1 MMFSIKDTHYD
12 ENSKIDLSGYATT
25 STTDKL
31 TISIADLEKSMA
43 NKLNSNPV
51 DHKHTINQITQL
63 EQALDNKLSVP
74 TTDDNKYSYNTLL
87 KDWKQIPYLEAV
99 KIPKLD
105 VAVDESTSGYVFNV
119 DKSGDFLITNSDG
132 IVNTFYDKAKGTW
145 FIGETNLNA
154 FISNTNEVLKN
165 HYEALMIILDKLG
178 YKDDDKTDGDKVT
191 PVEKVVLP
199 TFPTEE

>member
-1 MMFSIKDTHYD
+1 MMFSIKDTQYD

-31 TISIADLEKSMA
+31 TISIDALEKSMA

-51 DHKHTINQITQL
+51 DHKHTINQIEQL
-63 EQALDNKLSVP
+63 SQTLANKLAVP
-74 TTDDNKYSYNTLL
+74 STEESKYSYNTLL
-87 KDWKQIPYLEAV
+87 KDWKKIPYLEAV

-105 VAVDESTSGYVFNV
+105 IAVDESTSGYVFNV
-119 DKSGDFLITNSDG
+119 DKSGDLIITTSDG
-132 IVNTFYDKAKGTW
+132 IVVTFYDKAKGTW

-154 FISNTNEVLKN
+154 FITNTNEVLKN

-178 YKDDDKTDGDKVT
+178 YRDKDTTDGDKVT
-191 PVEKVVLP
+191 PVEKV
-199 TFPTEE
+199 TEVETE

>member
-1 MMFSIKDTHYD
+1 MMFSIKDTKYD

-31 TISIADLEKSMA
+31 TISIDALEKSMA

-105 VAVDESTSGYVFNV
+105 VSVDANTSGYVFNV
-119 DKSGDFLITNSDG
+119 DATGDLIITNNDVVIASY
-132 IVNTFYDKAKGTW
+132 NKAKAAWILGGTDIKS
-145 FIGETNLNA
+145 FIT
-154 FISNTNEVLKN
+154 NTNDVLKN
-165 HYEALMIILDKLG
+165 HYEALNFILGKLG
-178 YKDDDKTDGDKVT
+178 LEDGDKTDGSKVT
-191 PVEKVVLP
+191 P
-199 TFPTEE
+199 TDAATTD